1 VNQDFQDM
9 LAALLASGARFLVVG
24 AHALAVHGVPR
35 ATGDLGVWVLADPTN
50 AERVWAALGRF
61 GAPVDTLSAGPV
73 DLARPGLVLQV
84 GLPPRRVDI
93 LTELTGVDFE
103 PAWRSRVTHR
113 VGSLEVPFIDRETL
127 IRNKRATG
135 RLRDLAD
142 LERLEEDKE

>member
-1 VNQDFQDM
+1 VNQDFQDL

-35 ATGDLGVWVLADPTN
+35 ATGDLDVWILADPDN
-50 AERVWAALGRF
+50 AERVWTALERF
-61 GAPVDTLSAGPV
+61 GAPVDTLGAASA
-73 DLARPGLVLQV
+73 DLARPGLVLQIGV
-84 GLPPRRVDI
+84 PPRRIDI

-103 PAWRSRVTHR
+103 TAWRSRVVHQ
-113 VGSLEVPFIDRETL
+113 VGTLEVPFIDRETL

-142 LERLEEDKE
+142 VERLEEGDG

>member
-1 VNQDFQDM
+1 VNEDFQDM

-35 ATGDLGVWVLADPTN
+35 ATGDLDVWVLADPIN
-50 AERVWAALGRF
+50 AERVWAALERF
-61 GAPVDTLSAGPV
+61 GAPMDTLGASAG
-73 DLARPGLVLQV
+73 DLARPGLVLQIGV
-84 GLPPRRVDI
+84 PPRRIDI

-103 PAWRSRVTHR
+103 SAWRSRVVHR
-113 VGSLEVPFIDRETL
+113 VGSLEVPFLDRETL

-142 LERLEEDKE
+142 VERLEETEG